1 MAPMVF
7 ESRLTKQTGS
17 PRRSSRCIP
26 CVRVFSRHTTSCMA
40 KAATEMLAGHSQRS
54 HTLMTNY
61 IRVDNRI
68 SLTAGTTD
76 EGPPVVPQTAAA
88 NQ

>member
-1 MAPMVF
+1 
-7 ESRLTKQTGS
+7 
-17 PRRSSRCIP
+17 
-26 CVRVFSRHTTSCMA
+26 MA